1 MYKLRWLI
9 LGIVFITN
17 LVGVEFTPEQQTY
30 LKEHRIKVC
39 ISTNK
44 APIEFIADGK
54 HQGISFDI
62 IHSFEDIL
70 GIEFDVVK
78 TESIKQS
85 KEYLKS
91 NKCDIIPHLPNDEK
105 MLNYATFTKPF
116 NTLNLVGITQNNAQL
131 IVSFKKS
138 IDHKVIA
145 LGKNSPLREVLK
157 SINPTVSF
165 LDASSP
171 DTMLISVSDGLSD
184 MAFLPIPIYSYY
196 KNKYQLDNLQIAGE
210 TPFTVDIM
218 MAVRDDNYI
227 LLSILNIGVEN
238 IADSTI
244 SLVCDK
250 WTNVI
255 FKKHIDLSLIW
266 DILIIPLII
275 ISIITFFLFK
285 QKRLHRKIKKLN
297 QTLEERVSEEVAKN
311 REKDTHIL
319 NQSRLV
325 QMGEMIGSIAHQWRQ
340 PLNEVSTGIQ
350 NLKYDYREDLL
361 KDENYVK
368 DFISKNKKTIEF
380 MSQTIDNFRN
390 FFSVNKDKKVFDVLE
405 ATQSVINM
413 QSALL
418 RNKGI
423 TISLSGD
430 SFEFLGFR
438 SEYQQ
443 VILIIINNAK
453 DALEEKK
460 IANPTISIMI
470 EKNNITIEDNAGGIP
485 EEIINR
491 VFEPYFTTKEQGKGT
506 GIGLYISK
514 MIVED
519 NMGGKL
525 SVSNTNDGAR
535 FVVDFMK
542 NKENKI

>member
-1 MYKLRWLI
+1 MYRFRWLF
-9 LGIVFITN
+9 LALAFITN
-17 LVGVEFTPEQQTY
+17 LVGVEFTSEQERY
-30 LKEHRIKVC
+30 VKEHRIKVC

-70 GIEFDVVK
+70 GIEFDVIK
-78 TESIKQS
+78 TESMKQS

-116 NTLNLVGITQNNAQL
+116 NTLSLVGITQNNNAF
-131 IVSFKKS
+131 IVSFPKS
-138 IDHKVIA
+138 IDHKIMAV
-145 LGKNSPLREVLK
+145 GKESPLRDVLK
-157 SINPTVSF
+157 SINPSVSF
-165 LDASSP
+165 VDTPSP
-171 DTMLISVSDGLSD
+171 DTMLISVNDAQSD

-196 KNKYQLDNLQIAGE
+196 KNKYQLDNLKIAGE
-210 TPFTVDIM
+210 TPFSVDIM
-218 MAVRDDNYI
+218 MAVRNDNSI

-238 IADSTI
+238 IAESTI
-244 SLVCDK
+244 GLVCDK
-250 WTNVI
+250 WSNVI
-255 FKKHIDLSLIW
+255 FKKHIDLALIW

-275 ISIITFFLFK
+275 ISLITFFLFK
-285 QKRLHRKIKKLN
+285 QKRLHKKIKKLN
-297 QTLEERVSEEVAKN
+297 QTLEERVKDEVAKN

-361 KDENYVK
+361 KDESYVK
-368 DFISKNKKTIEF
+368 DFISKNKKTISF
-380 MSQTIDNFRN
+380 MSQTIDDFRN
-390 FFSVNKDKKVFDVLE
+390 FFSVNKDKKSFDILE

-418 RNKGI
+418 SNKGI
-423 TISLSGD
+423 KISLGGE
-430 SFEFLGFR
+430 SFELLGFK

-453 DALEEKK
+453 DALVENKIKDPIINIVIKK
-460 IANPTISIMI
+460 N
-470 EKNNITIEDNAGGIP
+470 KVTIEDNAGGISKK
-485 EEIINR
+485 IINR
-491 VFEPYFTTKEQGKGT
+491 IFEPYFTTKEQGKGT
-506 GIGLYISK
+506 GIGLYMSK
-514 MIVED
+514 MIIED
-519 NMGGKL
+519 NMGGIL
-525 SVSNTNDGAR
+525 SVRNKNKGAR
-535 FVVDFMK
+535 FCISFDSK
-542 NKENKI
+542 QYD

>member
-1 MYKLRWLI
+1 MYRFRWLF
-9 LGIVFITN
+9 LALAFITN
-17 LVGVEFTPEQQTY
+17 LVGVEFTSEQERY
-30 LKEHRIKVC
+30 VKEHRIKVC

-70 GIEFDVVK
+70 GIEFDVIK
-78 TESIKQS
+78 TESMKQS

-116 NTLNLVGITQNNAQL
+116 NTLSLVGITQNNNAF
-131 IVSFKKS
+131 IVSFPKS
-138 IDHKVIA
+138 IDHKIMAV
-145 LGKNSPLREVLK
+145 GKESPLRDVLK
-157 SINPTVSF
+157 SINPSVSF
-165 LDASSP
+165 VDTPSP
-171 DTMLISVSDGLSD
+171 DTMLISVNDAQSD

-196 KNKYQLDNLQIAGE
+196 KNKYQLDNLKIAGE
-210 TPFTVDIM
+210 TPFSVDIM
-218 MAVRDDNYI
+218 MAVRNDNSI

-238 IADSTI
+238 IAESTI
-244 SLVCDK
+244 GLVCDK
-250 WTNVI
+250 WSNVI
-255 FKKHIDLSLIW
+255 FKKHIDLALIW

-275 ISIITFFLFK
+275 ISLITFFLFK
-285 QKRLHRKIKKLN
+285 QKRLHKKIKKLN
-297 QTLEERVSEEVAKN
+297 QTLEERVKDEVAKN

-361 KDENYVK
+361 KDESYVK
-368 DFISKNKKTIEF
+368 DFISKNKKTIAF
-380 MSQTIDNFRN
+380 MSQTIDDFRN
-390 FFSVNKDKKVFDVLE
+390 FFSVNKDKKSFDILE

-418 RNKGI
+418 SNKGI
-423 TISLSGD
+423 KISLGGE
-430 SFEFLGFR
+430 SFELLGFK

-453 DALEEKK
+453 DALVENKIKDPIINIVIKK
-460 IANPTISIMI
+460 N
-470 EKNNITIEDNAGGIP
+470 KVTIEDNAGGISKK
-485 EEIINR
+485 IINR
-491 VFEPYFTTKEQGKGT
+491 IFEPYFTTKEQGKGT
-506 GIGLYISK
+506 GIGLYMSK
-514 MIVED
+514 MIIED
-519 NMGGKL
+519 NMGGIL
-525 SVSNTNDGAR
+525 SVRNKNKGAR
-535 FVVDFMK
+535 FCISFDSK
-542 NKENKI
+542 QYD